1 MRRLLTAAAVATVFA
16 VVAPASATVTDGL
29 YLSMDARVP
38 DSYSVSNLGQW
49 NDVSP
54 NGRDGTIYG
63 NITLDAPTE
72 SLIFDGTGFGTNY
85 VDLDG
90 AFDDFDSGLTIEFIG
105 EFGAESN
112 VWERIFDFG
121 NGDASDNVW
130 VGRLE
135 GTQEL
140 AFEVWLGA
148 SNQGRCHTTTGEL
161 ASRELA
167 HWVITIDDSLICR
180 IFKDGVPQSTQLQNG
195 MGVAIGS
202 PTLDGTAYPAFPR
215 NIERAN
221 NYVGRS
227 NWSADPDFEGSIQMI
242 RIYNRGLTESEVVDN
257 TTSAENPTGGGG
269 DNGGGEENS
278 GGGDNTDSEP
288 RSLADTGFDPITGA
302 TIAALML
309 GAGVF
314 LLRRRARRN

>member
-1 MRRLLTAAAVATVFA
+1 LTAVALATVFA

-29 YLSMDARVP
+29 YLSMDARVA
-38 DSYSVSNLGQW
+38 DSYSVSNPGQW

-63 NITLDAPTE
+63 NIPLDAPTE
-72 SLIFDGTGFGTNY
+72 SLIFDGSGFGTNY

-105 EFGAESN
+105 EFGAETN

-130 VGRLE
+130 VGRLD

-140 AFEVWLGA
+140 AFEVWLDA

-161 ASRELA
+161 ATRELA

-180 IFKDGVPQSTQLQNG
+180 IYKDGVPQSTQLQNG

-202 PTLDGTAYPAFPR
+202 PTLDGTAFPAFPR

-242 RIYNRGLTESEVVDN
+242 RIYNRALTEDEVADN
-257 TTSAENPTGGGG
+257 TTSAEDPTGGGG
-269 DNGGGEENS
+269 
-278 GGGDNTDSEP
+278 GGDSGDGSNTG
-288 RSLADTGFDPITGA
+288 SLAATGFDPLTGA
-302 TIAALML
+302 SFAALML

-314 LLRRRARRN
+314 LLRRRRRN

>member
-1 MRRLLTAAAVATVFA
+1 MRRLMTAAAVATAFA

-29 YLSMDARVP
+29 YLSMDARVA
-38 DSYSVSNLGQW
+38 DSYSVSNPGQW

-54 NGRDGTIYG
+54 NGRDGTIFG
-63 NITLDAPTE
+63 SVTLDVPTE

-105 EFGAESN
+105 EFGAETN
-112 VWERIFDFG
+112 VWERVFDFG

-140 AFEVWLGA
+140 AFEVWIGA

-161 ASRELA
+161 ASQELA

-180 IFKDGVPQSTQLQNG
+180 IYKDGVPQSTQLQDGNG
-195 MGVAIGS
+195 IDVGS
-202 PTLDGTAYPAFPR
+202 PTLDGTVYPAFPR
-215 NIERAN
+215 NIARAN

-227 NWSADPDFEGSIQMI
+227 NWIADPDFEGSIQMI
-242 RIYNRGLTESEVVDN
+242 RIYNRGLTEDEVVDN
-257 TTSAENPTGGGG
+257 SGGGG
-269 DNGGGEENS
+269 DNGGGS
-278 GGGDNTDSEP
+278 NTG
-288 RSLADTGFDPITGA
+288 SLAATGFDPLTGA
-302 TIAALML
+302 MAATMLLTGGVLLM
-309 GAGVF
+309 
-314 LLRRRARRN
+314 RRRSRRSL